1 MWRKDDLE
9 RGEGAG
15 EPYLLGLQGRMSRVG
30 PHRVGDIWMD
40 WPDYTQ
46 DMEGTGLIFIQWTV
60 GK

>member
-1 MWRKDDLE
+1 MDELNLV
-9 RGEGAG
+9 G
-15 EPYLLGLQGRMSRVG
+15 LLARVG